1 MLTKIA
7 YKTVLLRVEKNKKY
21 YMEQVSNRVAALAE
35 SSTIAM
41 NTKTKELQSQGVDVI
56 NLTVGEPDFFTPQ
69 HIKEAAKKAVDD
81 NFSFYTNVAGYPE
94 LQEAISKKL
103 KRENNLDYAPNQI
116 VVSNG
121 AKHSLANAMLS
132 IINKGDEVIIPAPY
146 WVSYAELSKLAEGIN
161 VIIDTDVESD
171 FKITSAQLEKA
182 ITPKTKAF
190 LLCSPS
196 NPTGSVYSKSELKAL
211 VDVLMK
217 HPNIFVITDEIY
229 EHINFVGGHESIAQF
244 PEIKDRVV
252 LVNGVSKSY
261 AMTGYRI
268 GYMAAAPWIAK
279 ACNKLQGQMTT
290 NASTIAQR
298 ASIAALNSDQTVVKT
313 FREAFQ
319 KRRDMVYNS
328 IMTIKG
334 VKCNKP
340 DGAFYVFP
348 DISSFF
354 GKSAEGRTI
363 KNSDDMSFYLLE
375 KAFVATVPGSG
386 FGNDKCIRISFA
398 TSDDKLVEALKRFKA
413 ALEALK

>member
-1 MLTKIA
+1 
-7 YKTVLLRVEKNKKY
+7 
-21 YMEQVSNRVAALAE
+21 MEQVSNRVAALAE

-41 NTKTKELQSQGVDVI
+41 NTKTKELQAQGIDVI
-56 NLTVGEPDFFTPQ
+56 NLTVGEPDFNTPD
-69 HIKEAAKKAVDD
+69 HIKQAAKKAIDD

-94 LQEAISKKL
+94 LLDAISKKL

-116 VVSNG
+116 IVSNG
-121 AKHSLANAMLS
+121 AKHSLANAIMS
-132 IINKGDEVIIPAPY
+132 IVNKGDEVIIPAPY
-146 WVSYAELSKLAEGIN
+146 WVSYAELVKLAEGTNVVIN
-161 VIIDTDVESD
+161 TDVESD
-171 FKITSAQLEKA
+171 FKITPAQLEKA
-182 ITPKTKAF
+182 ITSKTKAF

-196 NPTGSVYSKSELKAL
+196 NPTGSVYTKSELKAI
-211 VDVLMK
+211 VDILAK
-217 HPNIFVITDEIY
+217 HPNIFIITDEIY
-229 EHINFVGGHESIAQF
+229 EHINFIGGHESIAQF

-252 LVNGVSKSY
+252 VINGVSKSY

-268 GYMAAAPWIAK
+268 GYMAGPVWLAK

-298 ASIAALNSDQTVVKT
+298 ASITALNGDQSIVEQ
-313 FREAFQ
+313 FRKAFE
-319 KRRDMVYNS
+319 KRRDMVYKE
-328 IMTIKG
+328 ITCIKG

-340 DGAFYVFP
+340 GGAFYVFP

-386 FGNDKCIRISFA
+386 FGYDKCIRISFA
-398 TSDDKLVEALKRFKA
+398 TSDEKLVEALKRLKV
-413 ALEALK
+413 ALDKLQ